1 MPTFIIFGAVLN
13 EMKLLL
19 PSHSSIVW
27 QLVYY
32 IFHYIRSTSYI
43 ETMIKASRRK
53 KSITPKSRKSVGF
66 AKELF
71 PYTGPNKPKTNAEG
85 KISEWKSNCE
95 DGRELKVYVEN
106 GCCDNMTAKTVML
119 KFPQFGKYNYSH
131 FNSAFQN
138 CKKTINM
145 SISNRKEVNCK

>member
-1 MPTFIIFGAVLN
+1 
-13 EMKLLL
+13 
-19 PSHSSIVW
+19 
-27 QLVYY
+27 
-32 IFHYIRSTSYI
+32 
-43 ETMIKASRRK
+43 MIKASRRK

-71 PYTGPNKPKTNAEG
+71 PYTGPNNPKTNAEG

-138 CKKTINM
+138 CKKTINT